1 MTAHEFKGKRKK
13 KNLQAFYAFYGRATY
28 WFKIS
33 SLSRSSLRGWQRL
46 DIHSPIDQEEPK
58 GDRKHQG
65 TEQRPRDKA
74 GLSQEERSG
83 DMGGWAHISSAPL
96 HVDRNPH
103 CEVERHA
110 LGQVSFRSLQH
121 QSMPR
126 QISKG
131 QRQPGDTSQPPHPS
145 ASNSSNQCT
154 RVGVRNRGDNRH
166 KRKRQP
172 FMDSYNKYNREKS
185 H

>member
-1 MTAHEFKGKRKK
+1 MKLPPVADRDSSCGSSRPHCRLASSSFYKPSGHGARP
-13 KNLQAFYAFYGRATY
+13 QAPRPSDPRRPPPRFR
-28 WFKIS
+28 
-33 SLSRSSLRGWQRL
+33 
-46 DIHSPIDQEEPK
+46 DE
-58 GDRKHQG
+58 

-172 FMDSYNKYNREKS
+172 FMDSYNKYN
-185 H
+185 